1 MIKNNVSGWSISSQ
15 LLLEESEKMGIE
27 LQKIQSEKN
36 LFLMRF
42 QGKEVLSKNIDC
54 GLNSSL
60 GYKVTEDKEL
70 TYALLD
76 RIGIPVPKSLYIA
89 SKDIDSISIQN
100 IEIGTPLVVKPVD
113 GAHGDW
119 VSVDICIDSDL
130 KRALKKA
137 TEYSEEIIV
146 QNYVHGFDHRI
157 FVVWDQVIAVAKREP
172 ASIIGDGKSTIH
184 ELIDQE
190 NTNPLRGGWDHATPL
205 SPIKEDDESQV
216 FLSKKWLSFESIP
229 LSWEKVFLRWNANLS
244 TGGKAIDLTDTIHPS
259 VIQHAIRAVKTVWLV
274 VAGVDVLTDDISQ
287 PLEVMGGVIIE
298 INATPGLRMHHFPSE
313 GVSRNPARA
322 ILQKLFF

>member
-70 TYALLD
+70 TYTLLD

-113 GAHGDW
+113 GAHGD
-119 VSVDICIDSDL
+119 
-130 KRALKKA
+130 
-137 TEYSEEIIV
+137 
-146 QNYVHGFDHRI
+146 
-157 FVVWDQVIAVAKREP
+157 
-172 ASIIGDGKSTIH
+172 
-184 ELIDQE
+184 
-190 NTNPLRGGWDHATPL
+190 
-205 SPIKEDDESQV
+205 
-216 FLSKKWLSFESIP
+216 
-229 LSWEKVFLRWNANLS
+229 
-244 TGGKAIDLTDTIHPS
+244 
-259 VIQHAIRAVKTVWLV
+259 
-274 VAGVDVLTDDISQ
+274 
-287 PLEVMGGVIIE
+287 
-298 INATPGLRMHHFPSE
+298 
-313 GVSRNPARA
+313 
-322 ILQKLFF
+322 